1 MLNEAELR
9 AELEAKRARMDSDLW
24 ANEGTSNENWMASI
38 VTDAVTGEPDELLPS
53 DGGEIAPRL
62 EALSRAVEALTEA
75 VARRPVVEGVPA
87 WLQAAAG
94 DPLTYD
100 APDSART
107 AVCVRILPTMY
118 SRLQQAQAR
127 LGLRTTAGAWECLLR
142 LGLAAAERLARYQ

>member
-9 AELEAKRARMDSDLW
+9 AELEAKRARMESDLW
-24 ANEGTSNENWMASI
+24 ANEGASNENWMASV
-38 VTDAVTGEPDELLPS
+38 VTDAVMGEPHEFLPS
-53 DGGEIAPRL
+53 DDIEIVPRL

-75 VARRPVVEGVPA
+75 VARRPMPEGVPG

-142 LGLAAAERLARYQ
+142 LGLAAAERLPV